1 MEVDEETV
9 NNINNKRK
17 RGTEATN
24 STDGFAVP
32 KIDKKKM
39 KCDLP
44 TITRHEGEE
53 EEEKGNPKAGDSQS
67 QSESELEGFVAP
79 PSSPRNEDSQSQEY
93 YTTPDHTLFPP
104 RSPRAKRPLTPQNSS
119 TNLNSI
125 ARQKKG
131 ESDLTNKLLAA
142 TREALANDTK
152 NEDSLPEE
160 GKYLLIYVSFVLIVR
175 NFADHKPSR
184 RATGYVHTPLT
195 AEEKL
200 LKVKKQDLQ
209 SVISPEYWRKVCPKL
224 HVLDRDFAI
233 ESFTKFAANWFA
245 EDKASQLSEWE
256 KNMFENGYYEVI
268 EICALCQKSTNQC
281 L

>member
-44 TITRHEGEE
+44 TTITRHEGG

-93 YTTPDHTLFPP
+93 HPTPDHTLFPP
-104 RSPRAKRPLTPQNSS
+104 PRSPKAKRPLTPQNSS
-119 TNLNSI
+119 TNLNSLGL
-125 ARQKKG
+125 QKKG

-142 TREALANDTK
+142 TREALANDAE

-160 GKYLLIYVSFVLIVR
+160 GKYLLIYVSCTNHSKFCR
-175 NFADHKPSR
+175 S
-184 RATGYVHTPLT
+184 
-195 AEEKL
+195 
-200 LKVKKQDLQ
+200 Q
-209 SVISPEYWRKVCPKL
+209 SVATRDRLCP
-224 HVLDRDFAI
+224 HSI
-233 ESFTKFAANWFA
+233 NS
-245 EDKASQLSEWE
+245 
-256 KNMFENGYYEVI
+256 
-268 EICALCQKSTNQC
+268 
-281 L
+281 